1 MVIDLDGA
9 RRPATGNGSSDQV
22 DQKSGL
28 PSGRFLRWRRPVQFR
43 SASHRLQRHDATLR
57 MRFRLPYHRRQLDLR
72 PTYVLLIK
80 IYKTPALLFFY
91 NSLFRFQNPANR
103 KPNFSFDSFPRDQ
116 IGEPRTKFE
125 WSERHVLTF
134 PSPLFFVSP
143 HSQLRA
149 SFYQF
154 GSYLTVSHFFF
165 LRPRQCALSRKR
177 NAEKKIK

>member
-154 GSYLTVSHFFF
+154 GSYLTVSQFF
-165 LRPRQCALSRKR
+165 
-177 NAEKKIK
+177 